1 MILFSAK
8 IHFIVE
14 TSKFSRSFLV
24 ELLIFAN
31 NDDVCVIFCTF
42 AKRRYMESSD
52 RYKIVFCT
60 PAIYSAGGVERI
72 VSYKASYFAEQMG
85 YDVTIIVTEGQG
97 RACYFPLSD
106 KVKVVN
112 FELGFEELWRASFV
126 KKVYLYL
133 NKQRQYKRLLKAELL
148 RIRPD
153 FTISM
158 LRREINFLIDIPDGS
173 KKIGELHV
181 NRANYRN
188 FEANDSNGLKRLFA
202 KFWMRSLVGKLKRLD
217 QLVVLTDKSKASW
230 PELSNVT
237 VIPDPITI
245 EVKSEEVKSEKC
257 SKSVIT
263 IGRYAYQK
271 GYDLLLQAWA
281 EVEKHYPDWTLEIFG
296 QGDQTDYRQLMSD
309 LGMDSNRCHLN
320 GPVEDVV
327 KAYQNSTLFV
337 LSSRFEGFGLVL
349 VEAMACGLPVVS
361 FDCPAGPDEIITDG
375 VDGLLVPSGDVHALA
390 EKLMTLM
397 ADEDLRQRLGKQA
410 RKTAQRYDMT
420 SIANQWTA
428 LFERVKG

>member
-1 MILFSAK
+1 MYPK
-8 IHFIVE
+8 E
-14 TSKFSRSFLV
+14 DKMNSR
-24 ELLIFAN
+24 AN
-31 NDDVCVIFCTF
+31 
-42 AKRRYMESSD
+42 
-52 RYKIVFCT
+52 KIVFCT
-60 PAIYSAGGVERI
+60 PALYSTGGVERV
-72 VSYKASYFAEQMG
+72 VSYKASYFAEQLG
-85 YDVTIIVTEGQG
+85 YDVTIIVTEGRG
-97 RACYFPLSD
+97 RDCYFPLSD
-106 KVKVVN
+106 KVKVIN
-112 FELGFEELWRASFV
+112 FELGFEELWKASFI

-133 NKQRQYKRLLKAELL
+133 TKQRQYKRLLKAELM

-153 FTISM
+153 ITISM
-158 LRREINFLIDIPDGS
+158 LRREINFLTDIPDGS

-188 FEANDSNGLKRLFA
+188 FEANDSNIIKRLFA
-202 KFWMRSLVGKLKRLD
+202 KFWMRSLVEKLRRLD

-245 EVKSEEVKSEKC
+245 LREKGIVNNE
-257 SKSVIT
+257 KFAVAGKRGDGVNRVVT

-281 EVEKHYPDWTLEIFG
+281 ELSRIRELENGEEWTLDIYG
-296 QGDQTDYRQLMSD
+296 QGDQTDYRQLMAE
-309 LGMDSNRCHLN
+309 LGIDSNRCHLN

-327 KAYQNSTLFV
+327 KAYQESSIFV
-337 LSSRFEGFGLVL
+337 LSSRFEGFGMVL

-390 EKLMTLM
+390 EKLMVLM
-397 ADEDLRQRLGKQA
+397 SDDNLRKRLGQQA
-410 RKTAQRYDMT
+410 RQTAQRYEMT
-420 SIANQWTA
+420 TIANQWIA
-428 LFERVKG
+428 LFEKVIKN